1 MSKLY
6 KLLRNIL
13 PLVLVAGFLFFGKNV
28 NAQQEIL
35 TTQWA
40 YNKLTVNPAYAG
52 AKEMFSAR
60 VLHRQQWVGL
70 DGRPITSVL
79 NAHAPL
85 LNNRI
90 GLGVS
95 YVNDRLGVMSTNYL
109 SMSYAYKLPFEKGT
123 TLSMGFNVGFD
134 AFKIRTTEL
143 EAIQNTDPILQQDL
157 QKINFKAGAGVYYY
171 GDKFYVGVS
180 TPNVVPSNL
189 INRNDIGELNTDAG
203 KDAKQSI
210 HIYAMAGYAIELA
223 NKDFIIKPQVLFKS
237 VVAGDRRAPWQM
249 DVNVSLEL
257 WQMLIVGSTFRT
269 TIANKNDTSLENIA
283 STDVMMGFLIGKKAL
298 VSYAYDFT
306 IGGIKSHDS
315 GSHEILLGLDMDF
328 KKKGAFS
335 PRYF

>member
-1 MSKLY
+1 MNKLHEI
-6 KLLRNIL
+6 LRRAL
-13 PLVLVAGFLFFGKNV
+13 PIVLIAVFFICGKKV
-28 NAQQEIL
+28 HAQQEIL

-70 DGRPITSVL
+70 DGRPITSVI
-79 NAHAPL
+79 NAHTPL

-90 GLGVS
+90 GLGIS
-95 YVNDRLGVMSTNYL
+95 YVNDRLGVMNTNYL

-123 TLSMGFNVGFD
+123 TLSMGFNVGFE
-134 AFKIRTTEL
+134 ALKIRSTEL
-143 EAIQNTDPILQQDL
+143 EAINNTDPILQQDL
-157 QKINFKAGAGVYYY
+157 QKINFKTGAGVYYY

-180 TPNVVPSNL
+180 TPNVVPHNL
-189 INRNDIGELNTDAG
+189 INKSDIGELNTDAG
-203 KDAKQSI
+203 KEAKQSI

-223 NKDFIIKPQVLFKS
+223 DKDFVIKPQVLFKS
-237 VVAGDRRAPWQM
+237 VVAGDRRAPWQV
-249 DVNVSLEL
+249 DVNLSLEL
-257 WQMLIVGSTFRT
+257 WETLIVGSTFRT

-283 STDVMMGFLIGKKAL
+283 STDIMMGFLIGKKFLA
-298 VSYAYDFT
+298 SYAYDFT